1 MLMIVLAILI
11 TIYLYQTYRRTQVKD
26 FQYLF
31 LIFATLVLNTPLF
44 LIRHRVEPNKFLFI
58 ANITAFN
65 LVYFFGLL
73 HFLNV
78 KFDEIPR
85 RIALPVLMVEVLFS
99 LGYLLTSLVVI
110 PNEGSQLGIPIYVR
124 DTVAGLVAPALK
136 IGSVY
141 VVGDGIFFLE
151 NLLRTLIVG
160 FGIFVYSSVSPG
172 VESDS
177 SKKAKR
183 LWVLTT
189 ILWLIAP
196 LGNVVGYLFNIKILV
211 NIVFTLLGGV
221 FSVLFMGFTIYRYPH
236 SLILTKQQ
244 ILQARELYLI
254 IEAKQFNYSSTPMKK
269 IQNYLENL
277 PEELI
282 NELKTQ

>member
-1 MLMIVLAILI
+1 
-11 TIYLYQTYRRTQVKD
+11 
-26 FQYLF
+26 
-31 LIFATLVLNTPLF
+31 
-44 LIRHRVEPNKFLFI
+44 
-58 ANITAFN
+58 
-65 LVYFFGLL
+65 
-73 HFLNV
+73 
-78 KFDEIPR
+78 
-85 RIALPVLMVEVLFS
+85 MVEVLFS